1 MNAYS
6 ITAPEEIAKEYGG
19 NKKKIQQAAAQ
30 GLINPTEAVMAGM
43 FIDRMRNA
51 AQAEQAQQPTV
62 AEQVMNPQPQ
72 MPPQGMAATPQA
84 QQMAQRPPQMGMPQQ
99 MPRMAMGGGVNSID
113 YVEGNYA
120 PGGIVSFAPGGAM
133 TKQQLLSQ
141 LNQAYMAAGNAQERA
156 QIKAQIDNI
165 QKMGTVTSPGGQAVT
180 DSRLNQDASFTGA
193 APLAEAQLASPNE
206 GDIARTEAILGKAR
220 FMNPQT
226 TLFDQLKNAEPAA
239 VPGEAAR
246 QARIAAANPV
256 DTAPVEESS
265 GFTLP
270 GFDAY
275 LNNMRADT
283 QDAKRLQ
290 RQVSSTDDAG
300 LLGAVEQGKK
310 IASNVP
316 AGIGS
321 FGLGDEGTIARAEA
335 ILGKTRAMTPKQTE
349 APAGLAA
356 TQEARDFGVDAVP
369 LTAAQ
374 QEMQDNVMR
383 MSERRAN
390 VGLIPDWLKGRRFQD
405 QDQDT
410 DRMPTRDDVRAKFE
424 AEQAAKAAEAESTFV
439 PKEGTMLKGDEA
451 LAKVAELEKKEA
463 ELRAAAQ
470 TESGSESVSDQIN
483 NVQEVVEKVNA
494 PKVEATDPTAASA
507 ALTAI
512 QEQSKAITDKFD
524 SLLTEADGDFNKK
537 IEEIMKPAAK
547 GEFRKEMEAL
557 VKDRDAR
564 FKSAKKE
571 AFSMALLQAGLGML
585 GQGGGQTALQALG
598 KAALPATKQYAD
610 SITAAKKEDRELLQ
624 LGLSLEQMDAKE
636 KAATDRLLA
645 QVYGQRANSIRQTA
659 TQLATNANTVAA
671 SLYSSDVAERVGMKK
686 AAATQAIAEGQAETN
701 LLTRLSSSQAS
712 SLEGIRKI
720 QTDIND
726 VTDDVRKSQQFLKLP
741 KLEMQASAPD
751 ASAEVVAEY
760 QALKARL
767 DEEIERRTSGLNR
780 LLRQR
785 ENELAGIQRQLLPN
799 TVAPGD
805 IASSRVK

>member
-6 ITAPEEIAKEYGG
+6 ITAPEEIAKKYGG

-30 GLINPTEAVMAGM
+30 GLIAPTEAVMAGM

-51 AQAEQAQQPTV
+51 AAQEQAQQPTV

-120 PGGIVSFAPGGAM
+120 PGGIVSFSKGAVLS
-133 TKQQLLSQ
+133 KEQLLAQ
-141 LNQAYMAAGNAQERA
+141 LGQAYMAAGSAQERA
-156 QIKAQIDNI
+156 EINAQIENI
-165 QKMGTVTSPGGQAVT
+165 KKMGAVTSPGGQAVT

-193 APLAEAQLASPNE
+193 APL
-206 GDIARTEAILGKAR
+206 TET
-220 FMNPQT
+220 N
-226 TLFDQLKNAEPAA
+226 LFDQLKNAEPAA

-349 APAGLAA
+349 APAGLAS

-390 VGLIPDWLKGRRFQD
+390 VGLIPDWLKGRRF

-659 TQLATNANTVAA
+659 TQLATNANSVAA
-671 SLYSSDVAERVGMKK
+671 SLYSADVTERVGMKK
-686 AAATQAIAEGQAETN
+686 AAATQAIAEGQAEAN
-701 LLTRLSSSQAS
+701 LLTRLSSTRSS

-726 VTDDVRKSQQFLKLP
+726 VADDVRNSQQFLKLP

-751 ASAEVVAEY
+751 ASDKVVAEY
-760 QALKARL
+760 QALKAKL